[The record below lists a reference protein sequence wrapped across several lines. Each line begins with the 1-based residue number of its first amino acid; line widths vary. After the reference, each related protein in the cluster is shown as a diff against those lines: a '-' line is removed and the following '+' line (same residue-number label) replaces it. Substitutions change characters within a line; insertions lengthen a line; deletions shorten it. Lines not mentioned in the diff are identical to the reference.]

1 MAIVAA
7 AGYAAVIIDDSSRSA
22 RVGTVATSDFRG
34 QWGVVRNEELA
45 VEPPTAARRLLGST
59 LWSGSVG
66 VRIVEVEAYGGDPA
80 GPWPDPASHSGR
92 GRTKRNAVMFGP
104 AGVLYVYLSY
114 GMHMCV
120 NVTSGPD
127 GTASAVLIRSGEV
140 IAGLATAR
148 ERRSAARTD
157 ADLARGPGNLG
168 STLGIT
174 LSDYGTPLFDPAAPI
189 RLRLNGA
196 IDPAEISSGPRV
208 GVSSAADVPWRFWL
222 ASPAVSVYRRSPR
235 APIEAV

>member
-1 MAIVAA
+1 M
-7 AGYAAVIIDDSSRSA
+7 
-22 RVGTVATSDFRG
+22 
-34 QWGVVRNEELA
+34 RNEELA
-45 VEPPTAARRLLGST
+45 VEPPAAARRLLGST
-59 LWSGSVG
+59 LWSGPVG

-140 IAGLATAR
+140 IAGSDTAR
-148 ERRSAARTD
+148 ERRPAARTD
-157 ADLARGPGNLG
+157 TDLARGPGNLG
-168 STLGIT
+168 SALGIT
-174 LSDYGTPLFDPAAPI
+174 LSDYGTPLFDPASPI
-189 RLRLNGA
+189 RLELNGA
-196 IDPAEISSGPRV
+196 IDPAEISNGPRV
-208 GVSSAADVPWRFWL
+208 GVSSAADVPWRFWI

-235 APIEAV
+235 APIEAL

>member
-1 MAIVAA
+1 M
-7 AGYAAVIIDDSSRSA
+7 
-22 RVGTVATSDFRG
+22 
-34 QWGVVRNEELA
+34 RNEELA
-45 VEPPTAARRLLGST
+45 VEPPAAARRLLGST
-59 LWSGSVG
+59 LWSGPVG

-92 GRTKRNAVMFGP
+92 GRSERNAVMFGP

-127 GTASAVLIRSGEV
+127 GTASAVLIRAGEV
-140 IAGLATAR
+140 IAGLETAR
-148 ERRSAARTD
+148 KRRPAARAD
-157 ADLARGPGNLG
+157 AGLARGPGNLG

-174 LSDYGTPLFDPAAPI
+174 LSDYGTPLFDSASPI
-189 RLRLNGA
+189 RLQLNDA

-235 APIEAV
+235 APIRAV

>member
-1 MAIVAA
+1 M
-7 AGYAAVIIDDSSRSA
+7 
-22 RVGTVATSDFRG
+22 
-34 QWGVVRNEELA
+34 RNEELA
-45 VEPPTAARRLLGST
+45 VEPPAAARRLLGSM
-59 LWSGSVG
+59 LWAGPVG
-66 VRIVEVEAYGGDPA
+66 VRIVEAEAYGGDPA

-140 IAGLATAR
+140 VAGLETAR
-148 ERRSAARTD
+148 ARRPAARTD

-168 STLGIT
+168 SALGIT
-174 LSDYGTPLFDPAAPI
+174 LSDYGIPLFDPASPI
-189 RLRLNGA
+189 RLELNGA
-196 IDPAEISSGPRV
+196 IDPAEIASGPRV
-208 GVSSAADVPWRFWL
+208 GVSSAADVAWRFWL

-235 APIEAV
+235 APIEAI

>member
-1 MAIVAA
+1 M
-7 AGYAAVIIDDSSRSA
+7 
-22 RVGTVATSDFRG
+22 
-34 QWGVVRNEELA
+34 RNEELA
-45 VEPPTAARRLLGST
+45 VEPPAAARRLLGST
-59 LWSGSVG
+59 LWSGPVG

-140 IAGLATAR
+140 IAGSDTVR
-148 ERRSAARTD
+148 ERRPAARTD

-168 STLGIT
+168 SALGIT
-174 LSDYGTPLFDPAAPI
+174 LSDYGTPLFDPASPI
-189 RLRLNGA
+189 RLELNGA
-196 IDPAEISSGPRV
+196 IDPAEISDGPRV
-208 GVSSAADVPWRFWL
+208 GVSSAADVPWRFWI

>member
-1 MAIVAA
+1 M
-7 AGYAAVIIDDSSRSA
+7 
-22 RVGTVATSDFRG
+22 
-34 QWGVVRNEELA
+34 RNEELA
-45 VEPPTAARRLLGST
+45 VEPPAAARRLLGST
-59 LWSGSVG
+59 LWSGPVG

-140 IAGLATAR
+140 IAGV
-148 ERRSAARTD
+148 EAARSRRPAARSD

-168 STLGIT
+168 SALGIT
-174 LSDYGTPLFDPAAPI
+174 LSDYGTPLFDPASPI
-189 RLRLNGA
+189 RLELNGA
-196 IDPAEISSGPRV
+196 IDPAEISNGPRV

>member
-1 MAIVAA
+1 M
-7 AGYAAVIIDDSSRSA
+7 
-22 RVGTVATSDFRG
+22 
-34 QWGVVRNEELA
+34 RNEELA
-45 VEPPTAARRLLGST
+45 VEPPAAARRLLGST
-59 LWSGSVG
+59 LWSGPVG

-140 IAGLATAR
+140 IAGLETAR
-148 ERRSAARTD
+148 DRRPPARTD

-168 STLGIT
+168 SALGIT
-174 LSDYGTPLFDPAAPI
+174 LSDYGTPLFDPASPI
-189 RLRLNGA
+189 RLELNGA
-196 IDPAEISSGPRV
+196 IDPAEISNGPRV

-235 APIEAV
+235 APMEAV